1 MKSDRGKTKGKKKR
15 NFLTMNGSG
24 FYFKYLLLTWRCAP
38 RRRYGETFVATV
50 EESED
55 VTAKYVTDVF
65 HPADSCTVG
74 LHGPVGHVERGV
86 HHRQIVLFGGVLGR
100 KMGMDIISKS
110 LDRGKYF
117 KILCTWL
124 AYQVSFRGHGHQ
136 DEVIA
141 DSNLLALGSLLR
153 CWMHR
158 PPTSLA

>member
-1 MKSDRGKTKGKKKR
+1 
-15 NFLTMNGSG
+15 MNGSG

-65 HPADSCTVG
+65 HPADSCTVR

-110 LDRGKYF
+110 F
-117 KILCTWL
+117 
-124 AYQVSFRGHGHQ
+124 
-136 DEVIA
+136 
-141 DSNLLALGSLLR
+141 
-153 CWMHR
+153 
-158 PPTSLA
+158 